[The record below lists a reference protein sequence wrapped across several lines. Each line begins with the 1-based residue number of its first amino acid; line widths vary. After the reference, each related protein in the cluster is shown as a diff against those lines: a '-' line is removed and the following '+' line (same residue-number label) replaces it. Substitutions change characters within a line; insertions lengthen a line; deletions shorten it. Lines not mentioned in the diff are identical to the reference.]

1 MNLEELAN
9 LIVANCVVGSYIQL
23 PNGQFYLYL
32 GQTVEEVMKELEVLK
47 TVEVLEVSPG
57 FVDYI

>member
-1 MNLEELAN
+1 MNEELAN

-32 GQTVEEVMKELEVLK
+32 GQTVEEVVKELKVLN
-47 TVEVLEVSPG
+47 TIESLEVSPT